1 MSLATTQV
9 WLGMPPCALHDSD
22 VHMGV
27 IASAPAKVILFGEHF
42 VVYGEPAIVL
52 AIDKRAYAEAE
63 LRDDKRLYLHSVNLN
78 LSGYF
83 ESEFFKIEQGDAK
96 GAKSKF
102 EPLKL
107 AVEKVLEIYGENVG
121 LDVEVNSTV
130 PVAAGLGSSAA
141 VAVAVTAAVGAI
153 LNVKMSKEA
162 VFRIS
167 YEAEKIVHGTPSGVD
182 PAISTFGGAL
192 LFQMDAGFKPLDV
205 KADVPLVIGCTGVER
220 STRVQV
226 AKVRDGKNKYP
237 RIIDP
242 MMRAAREIV
251 LRAINALKE
260 DDLETLGDLMNI
272 NHALL
277 CGLGISDESLEWL
290 INAARKAGALGAKL
304 TGAGGGGCMI
314 ALAENERLEQVMEP
328 IQRAGGRPFIVRK
341 TDEGV
346 KIEGT

>member
-1 MSLATTQV
+1 MLLATTQV
-9 WLGMPPCALHDSD
+9 WLGTPPCASRNSD
-22 VHMGV
+22 VCMGV

-42 VVYGEPAIVL
+42 VVYGEPAIVM
-52 AIDKRAYAEAE
+52 AIDKRAYAKSE
-63 LRDDKRLYLHSVNLN
+63 LRQDKRLHLHSVNLN
-78 LSGYF
+78 LAGYF
-83 ESEFFKIEQGDAK
+83 ENGFLKVQQGDAK
-96 GAKSKF
+96 EAKLKF

-141 VAVAVTAAVGAI
+141 VAAAVTAAVGA
-153 LNVKMSKEA
+153 LLKVAMSKES

-167 YEAEKIVHGTPSGVD
+167 YEAEKIVHGTPSEVD
-182 PAISTFGGAL
+182 PAVSTFGGTL
-192 LFQMDAGFKPLDV
+192 LFQMDTGFRPLDV
-205 KADVPLVIGCTGVER
+205 KADVPLVVGYTGVKR

-226 AKVRDGKNKYP
+226 AKVRDVRNKYS
-237 RIIDP
+237 RVIDH
-242 MMRAAREIV
+242 MMKAAREIV
-251 LRAINALKE
+251 LGAIVALR
-260 DDLETLGDLMNI
+260 DGDLETLGDLMNI

-314 ALAENERLEQVMEP
+314 ALAENERLKQVLEA
-328 IQRAGGRPFIVRK
+328 IQMAGGSPFIARK

-346 KIEGT
+346 KVEGI